1 MKVDEILKESTTITE
16 AIPALNDIGLPPK
29 FVHWLAKNR
38 SFDHDLK
45 VEELPGAP
53 SAKKAQSS
61 VILFVKNDET
71 AYAFN
76 KIDYWSRHGWQIF
89 EYSNGEV
96 TEHFEPTWADLK
108 KQIGPARSGKFY
120 STSWGGGKSRA
131 WDDKQSGSAADV
143 KDRENV
149 GHPEREDIYAYMNKV
164 FLPKIR
170 GQLEAMAA
178 DIFSNLQAIPRKV
191 GTDGYHS
198 NTDRQFLIR
207 SRWSESARDEAIRY
221 AEIIEQLAEDGFDYH
236 VMKRWL
242 ESEKRL
248 KKGRTDKYKDMD
260 ELERALHLEKTAP
273 AKIAKSL
280 LTTARHYHDKVLK
293 IRKNIE
299 KNKGEPRP
307 PRR

>member
-1 MKVDEILKESTTITE
+1 MRYNEFLKEATTITE

-29 FVHWLAKNR
+29 FAYWIAKNR
-38 SFDHDLK
+38 SFDHDLE

-53 SAKKAQSS
+53 SAKKAHST
-61 VILFVKNDET
+61 VILFVKNDGT
-71 AYAFN
+71 AYAIN
-76 KIDYWSRHGWQIF
+76 RIDYWGRKGWEIF

-108 KQIGPARSGKFY
+108 KQIGPVRSGKFY
-120 STSWGGGKSRA
+120 STSWGGGRQRYRS
-131 WDDKQSGSAADV
+131 DKISGDAADV

-149 GHPEREDIYAYMNKV
+149 GHPEREDIYKYMNKV

-170 GQLEAMAA
+170 GKLETMAA
-178 DIFSNLQAIPRKV
+178 DIFSNIQAIPRKV
-191 GTDGYHS
+191 DTSGHYS
-198 NTDRQFLIR
+198 NTDRQFLVR
-207 SRWSESARDEAIRY
+207 SRWNESARDEALRY
-221 AEIIEQLAEDGFDYH
+221 AEIIEQLAEDGFDRD

-260 ELERALHLEKTAP
+260 ELERALHLEKAAP

-280 LTTARHYHDKVLK
+280 LNTAKHYHNEVLQ

-299 KNKGEPRP
+299 KNKGEPRG
-307 PRR
+307 RR